1 MMLKEALK
9 NLGLDEVWTHI
20 SQSTRIILLT
30 QIQEKP
36 VLSSTALSGHPD
48 LY

>member
-1 MMLKEALK
+1 MLKDPLK
-9 NLGLDEVWTHI
+9 NLGLNEVWTHI

-36 VLSSTALSGHPD
+36 VLSSAALSGHPT